1 MVAATKDYGRNN
13 VKKIMKKYQIGASLK
28 GLTLKMLILRIKNV
42 VLASRNG
49 VFNEIK
55 VSGSKKSKVFD
66 QNLFKLQFILILYSS
81 WRRILFLK

>member
-13 VKKIMKKYQIGASLK
+13 VKKNHEKYQIGASLK

-42 VLASRNG
+42 VLASGNG
-49 VFNEIK
+49 GFNEIE

-66 QNLFKLQFILILYSS
+66 QN
-81 WRRILFLK
+81 